1 VDFLVDLVST
11 KTHPSEVN
19 TKCLIL
25 VPTLERGQKKAVPG
39 EVECKNSLDAPMALR
54 SYIPAMPGAGEWF
67 GVFNRRRHRVRG
79 DVDRTARAHQTK
91 RRKAGPHIARCS
103 GNQHISD
110 RLASVG
116 LPRGGAEQAASR
128 ADDQANRFASF
139 GCKDGRWH
147 YKILRRSAGGL
158 AQAARSGDESELP
171 GISFA

>member
-1 VDFLVDLVST
+1 
-11 KTHPSEVN
+11 
-19 TKCLIL
+19 
-25 VPTLERGQKKAVPG
+25 
-39 EVECKNSLDAPMALR
+39 
-54 SYIPAMPGAGEWF
+54 
-67 GVFNRRRHRVRG
+67 
-79 DVDRTARAHQTK
+79 
-91 RRKAGPHIARCS
+91 
-103 GNQHISD
+103 
-110 RLASVG
+110 VG